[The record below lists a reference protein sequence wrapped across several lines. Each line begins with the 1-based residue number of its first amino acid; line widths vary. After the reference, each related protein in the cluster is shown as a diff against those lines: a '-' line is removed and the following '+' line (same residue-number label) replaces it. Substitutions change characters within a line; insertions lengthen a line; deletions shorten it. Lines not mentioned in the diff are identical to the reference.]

1 MQTRQL
7 AGLLRDEGITVKQ
20 VATNAPY
27 RPTLVGKIPGLRALF
42 RLVPYLFAVWRMAGK
57 VDVIHLMANSGWSW
71 QLYAAPVLWLARLRH
86 TPVIVNYRG
95 GEAEAY
101 FQRSFSR
108 VRPSLSKAKLIAVPS
123 GYLGQV
129 FARFGHETTIIPNII
144 DRQIFRPTE
153 RSRTAKGYTLVVT
166 RNLEAIYGLDT
177 ALRALAKVRV
187 LESDVIL
194 RVAGSGPE
202 EARLRTL
209 AGQLGV
215 AEAVIFEGR
224 LSREEIVRLYAE
236 ADAMINP
243 TTVDNMP
250 NSVMEALAC
259 GIPVISTNVG
269 GVPFIISDQETGLLV
284 PPNDPE
290 KLAAAILRL
299 KGDATLQQTLRANG
313 LAQVEQYT
321 WGEVRQKWLQ
331 AYAIATDNTFGGLV

>member
-1 MQTRQL
+1 M
-7 AGLLRDEGITVKQ
+7 
-20 VATNAPY
+20 
-27 RPTLVGKIPGLRALF
+27 
-42 RLVPYLFAVWRMAGK
+42 
-57 VDVIHLMANSGWSW
+57 
-71 QLYAAPVLWLARLRH
+71 
-86 TPVIVNYRG
+86 
-95 GEAEAY
+95 
-101 FQRSFSR
+101 
-108 VRPSLSKAKLIAVPS
+108 PS

-129 FARFGHETTIIPNII
+129 FARFGHETKIIPNII

-153 RSRTAKGYTLVVT
+153 RNRTAKGYTLVVT

-202 EARLRTL
+202 EARLRIL

-299 KGDATLQQTLRANG
+299 RGDAALQQTLRANG

-331 AYAIATDNTFGGLV
+331 AYAMATGNTSGGLV